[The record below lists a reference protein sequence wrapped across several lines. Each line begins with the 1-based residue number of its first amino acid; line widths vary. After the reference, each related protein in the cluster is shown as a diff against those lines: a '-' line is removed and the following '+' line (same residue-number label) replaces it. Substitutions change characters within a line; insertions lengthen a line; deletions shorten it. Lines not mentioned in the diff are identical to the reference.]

1 MAVSISSYDTIGYK
15 LSPFGFPKRP
25 QRATVTN
32 GAWHFVVAT
41 FSPTAGTTLYVDGG
55 IAHTSVIPVGG
66 NSVNAVV
73 VYTNGTVNYTVQ
85 YTYDDISGTYPNA
98 LPTVFNAPVWF
109 NHPVL
114 TNQTGNLD
122 SPVTT
127 PISAVQI
134 VVNSGAGTAMLVVVQ
149 AGRGQ

>member
-1 MAVSISSYDTIGYK
+1 MRPIYVYK
-15 LSPFGFPKRP
+15 
-25 QRATVTN
+25 T
-32 GAWHFVVAT
+32 
-41 FSPTAGTTLYVDGG
+41 GTG
-55 IAHTSVIPVGG
+55 TS
-66 NSVNAVV
+66 NSVQISRELTPANLGLA

-122 SPVTT
+122 SQVTT